1 MSESA
6 AGEAVVESVGEGRGV
21 AEVDWKA
28 AVEKLALK
36 AAIPM
41 EPLLRRVA
49 LGTVQDLIGFWAL
62 WHLEG
67 GSAGLERLGMPRATI
82 YRKVKL
88 FRESFGVHPDMFDF
102 PGLTADPEGYL
113 EAFGLPEGTEAP
125 DMPRVLAMGR
135 TGPAKLPR

>member
-1 MSESA
+1 MTETA
-6 AGEAVVESVGEGRGV
+6 AAETVVESVGDGRGV
-21 AEVDWKA
+21 AELGWRA

-41 EPLLRRVA
+41 EPLSRRVA

-62 WHLEG
+62 WQLEG

-88 FRESFGVHPDMFDF
+88 FRESFGAHPDVFNF
-102 PGLTADPEGYL
+102 PGLAADPERYL
-113 EAFGLPEGTEAP
+113 EAFGLPEGVEAP
-125 DMPRVLAMGR
+125 TMPRVLAGGR
-135 TGPAKLPR
+135 EGPAKLPR